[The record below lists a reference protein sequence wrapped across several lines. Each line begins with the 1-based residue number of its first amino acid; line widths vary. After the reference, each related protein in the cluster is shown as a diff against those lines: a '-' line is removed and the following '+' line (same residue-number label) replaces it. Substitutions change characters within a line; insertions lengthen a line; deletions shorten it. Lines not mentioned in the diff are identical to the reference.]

1 VNEAVMMMKKKII
14 KQMLIG
20 FMVACLA
27 LTIGCSK
34 LTTQNY
40 DKIKMGMQY
49 DEVIALLGQ
58 ADQCD
63 GAMGIKN
70 CTWGDEDRHIKVN
83 FAGDRVILFS
93 AKGL

>member
-1 VNEAVMMMKKKII
+1 MQKRLLMMKKKII
-14 KQMLIG
+14 KQMLFG

-34 LTTQNY
+34 VTTENY

-49 DEVIALLGQ
+49 DEVIAFLGQ

-70 CTWGDEDRHIKVN
+70 CTWGNEDRHIMVN

-93 AKGL
+93 AKKL